1 MEEFGMKNELR
12 FVWLGCVVRFFFF
25 PTLLLYMAIT

>member
-12 FVWLGCVVRFFFF
+12 FVWLGGAIRIFSSRALFFVW
-25 PTLLLYMAIT
+25 P